1 MNAASSAVAPPRNSH
16 GKGCG
21 ASVMSRGVRV
31 NARFV
36 RWTVASTSGEARAR
50 DVYMRSVG
58 HVDSS
63 FTTACAFAQRWRR
76 WPRKRVTHAMLANDI
91 R

>member
-1 MNAASSAVAPPRNSH
+1 MNGQHNGTNAQHPHRENWNAHACAGMFLNTQSNSSPGTTCVAMNAASSAVAPPRNSH

-36 RWTVASTSGEARAR
+36 
-50 DVYMRSVG
+50 
-58 HVDSS
+58 
-63 FTTACAFAQRWRR
+63 
-76 WPRKRVTHAMLANDI
+76 
-91 R
+91 